1 MSSIEGKGGVKDNH
15 WSAQNAALFIDLLW
29 NIIYRSTKRRGK
41 CYLKLSKNILL
52 PEFLPYMPI
61 FNICFFNI
69 KKPFWISYTHRQIQ
83 MVIFYCDLWNQNLSK
98 DPIWYSKVT

>member
-1 MSSIEGKGGVKDNH
+1 MIVWDPWSNKRVNYLSCIEGKGGVKDNH

-52 PEFLPYMPI
+52 SEFL
-61 FNICFFNI
+61 
-69 KKPFWISYTHRQIQ
+69 
-83 MVIFYCDLWNQNLSK
+83 
-98 DPIWYSKVT
+98 